1 MRPLRRARSARGA
14 SERPPPAWR
23 CAQDPVVTTLSGG
36 LVDDSDWKA
45 AVRAVCEA
53 HTKSTFARG
62 VGALSF
68 EEAFWTEVVAPKD
81 AAKEDENN
89 GFRDPVSAP
98 RAMPVV
104 VIRLHFA
111 SRAAF
116 MLYVEDRLAADSA
129 PPGSAAALE
138 AQARLDAHGK
148 RVHVD
153 RRVSLLPWE
162 KRWQLVPA
170 QRMFGHRASYHVGV

>member
-1 MRPLRRARSARGA
+1 MTA
-14 SERPPPAWR
+14 
-23 CAQDPVVTTLSGG
+23 G

-45 AVRAVCEA
+45 AVRGVCEK
-53 HTKSTFARG
+53 HSKSTFARG

-68 EEAFWTEVVAPKD
+68 EEAFWTEVVPPKD
-81 AAKEDENN
+81 APKEDENN
-89 GFRDPVSAP
+89 GFRDPVSAS
-98 RAMPVV
+98 RTMPVV

-116 MLYVEDRLAADSA
+116 EQYVQDCVAADTA
-129 PPGSAAALE
+129 PPGSAAARE
-138 AQARLDAHGK
+138 AQARVDAYGK
-148 RVHVD
+148 RAHVD

>member
-1 MRPLRRARSARGA
+1 MTALT
-14 SERPPPAWR
+14 
-23 CAQDPVVTTLSGG
+23 VG

-45 AVRAVCEA
+45 AVREVCEA
-53 HTKSTFARG
+53 HAKTTFLRG

-68 EEAFWTEVVAPKD
+68 EEAFWTEVVPQPGAP
-81 AAKEDENN
+81 KEDENN
-89 GFRDPVSAP
+89 GFQDPVSAA
-98 RAMPVV
+98 RAMPAV
-104 VIRLHFA
+104 VIRLHFP

-116 MLYVEDRLAADSA
+116 LRYVEDRAAADAA
-129 PPGSAAALE
+129 PPGSAEARE
-138 AQARLDAHGK
+138 AQARLEAHGK
-148 RVHVD
+148 RAHVD